1 MQFVLATR
9 NLKKADELQR
19 ILENLEVDC
28 QLSTVADFPG
38 APEVEETETTFA
50 GNALLK
56 ARALC
61 KFTGLPAIADDSGLC
76 VDALNGDPGVLSA
89 RWSGATEN
97 VDQANL
103 DLVLQQ
109 TADVPVGE
117 RGANFTC
124 AAVAVFPDG
133 TELVALGVMTGQLVV
148 EPVGENGFGYDPIF
162 VPTGLTKTTAQLSAT
177 EKDAISHRGKAL
189 FDLASQIASYIS
201 KT

>member
-28 QLSTVADFPG
+28 HLSTVADFPG
-38 APEVEETETTFA
+38 APEVEETETTFE

-76 VDALNGDPGVLSA
+76 VDSLNGDPGVLSA
-89 RWSGATEN
+89 RWSGATED

-109 TADVPVGE
+109 IIDVPVSG

-162 VPTGLTKTTAQLSAT
+162 VPTGFTKTTAQMSAT

-189 FDLASQIASYIS
+189 FDLASQIASHIS

>member
-19 ILENLEVDC
+19 ILENLDIDC
-28 QLSTVADFPG
+28 QLSTVADFPDV
-38 APEVEETETTFA
+38 PEVEETQTSFE

-61 KFTGLPAIADDSGLC
+61 EFTGLPAIADDSGLC

-97 VDQANL
+97 VDKENL
-103 DLVLQQ
+103 ELVLQQ
-109 TADVPVGE
+109 IADFPE
-117 RGANFTC
+117 SELAANFTC

-133 TELVALGVMTGQLVV
+133 TELVALGVMTGQLLF
-148 EPVGENGFGYDPIF
+148 EPIGENGFGYDPIF
-162 VPTGLTKTTAQLSAT
+162 VPTGFSKTTAQMSAA

-189 FDLASQIASYIS
+189 FDLASQIASHIS
-201 KT
+201 

>member
-9 NLKKADELQR
+9 NLKKAGELQR
-19 ILENLEVDC
+19 ILENLDIDC
-28 QLSTVADFPG
+28 QLSTVADYPD
-38 APEVEETETTFA
+38 APEVEETQTTFE

-61 KFTGLPAIADDSGLC
+61 KFTGLPAISDDSGLC
-76 VDALNGDPGVLSA
+76 IDALNGDPGVLSA

-109 TADVPVGE
+109 IADVPE
-117 RGANFTC
+117 SELGANFTC

-133 TELVALGVMTGQLVV
+133 TELVALGVMTGHILF
-148 EPVGENGFGYDPIF
+148 EPIGENGFGYDPIF
-162 VPTGLTKTTAQLSAT
+162 VPTDFSKTTAQMSAA

-189 FDLASQIASYIS
+189 FNLASQIASHTS

>member
-9 NLKKADELQR
+9 NAKKAEELQR
-19 ILENLEVDC
+19 ILAELSLDIHLLTVD
-28 QLSTVADFPG
+28 QFPD
-38 APEVEETETTFA
+38 APEVEETQTTFV

-61 KFTGLPAIADDSGLC
+61 EFTGLPAIADDSGLC
-76 VDALNGDPGVLSA
+76 VAALAGNPGVLSA
-89 RWSGATEN
+89 RWSGASEN

-103 DLVLQQ
+103 DVVLKQVAAA
-109 TADVPVGE
+109 TTSNRD
-117 RGANFTC
+117 ANFSC

-133 TELVALGVMTGQLVV
+133 TELVALGIMTGTLLDK
-148 EPVGENGFGYDPIF
+148 PVGQNGFGYDPIF
-162 VPTGLTKTTAQLSAT
+162 VPTGYTKSTAQLLPA

-189 FDLASQIASYIS
+189 LDLAEKIAKYIS